1 MDALDPS
8 SPPAARASKAASG
21 TPTLR
26 PSESAFRSDAELAFS
41 DGGRSP
47 CLAPS
52 LPTSSLPQRTDAELA
67 SLRATL
73 RLALVSGV
81 GPLTRR
87 ALLERFGSAEAVLNA
102 PPSQLMEVSGVGP
115 QLSRRIAAARRE
127 INVDD
132 ELRVCAEHAIRVIV
146 EADAD
151 YPAALARIHDPPG
164 VLFVA
169 GELLPADALAV
180 AIVGTRHAT
189 QYGLQHAERFAYG
202 LAQAGFTIVS
212 GLARGVDAAAHRG
225 AMAAGGRTLAV
236 LGSGILNLYPPEH
249 AELAEG
255 IQRQGAVI
263 SETPPRMPP
272 QSGMFPQRNRVITGL
287 SLGVIVIEA
296 GDRSGA
302 LVSARHAMEQ
312 SREVFALPGRVD
324 SRMSRGCHK
333 LIRDGATLVE
343 SVDDVLEELGPL
355 AESARAPDGRTV
367 RHPGE
372 LLLNEQEQAV
382 LDAIPTGPTDVDQ
395 VVRVSGLPVHRV
407 LATLTVL
414 EMRRLIRRLSGST
427 VSRV

>member
-1 MDALDPS
+1 MDALDS
-8 SPPAARASKAASG
+8 SPVPRARSSES
-21 TPTLR
+21 T
-26 PSESAFRSDAELAFS
+26 PSE
-41 DGGRSP
+41 
-47 CLAPS
+47 
-52 LPTSSLPQRTDAELA
+52 TELA
-67 SLRATL
+67 SLHATI
-73 RLALVSGV
+73 RLTLVSGV

-87 ALLERFGSAEAVLNA
+87 ALLERFGTAEAVLNA
-102 PPSQLMEVSGVGP
+102 PPSQLQEVPGIGP
-115 QLSRRIAAARRE
+115 QLSRRIASARRE
-127 INVDD
+127 INVEE
-132 ELRVCAEHAIRVIV
+132 ELQVCREHDIRVLV
-146 EADAD
+146 ETAPE

-164 VLFVA
+164 VLFLW
-169 GELLPADALAV
+169 GQLSPADSLAV

-189 QYGLQHAERFAYG
+189 QYGLQQAERFAYG
-202 LAQAGFTIVS
+202 LAQAGFTVVS

-225 AMAAGGRTLAV
+225 ALAAGGRTLAV

-249 AELAEG
+249 GDLAQAVRG
-255 IQRQGAVI
+255 QGAVI

-296 GDRSGA
+296 GERSGA

-324 SRMSRGCHK
+324 SRMSRGCHQ

-343 SVDDVLEELGPL
+343 SVDDVLAAFGPL
-355 AESARAPDGRTV
+355 ADSALSPDGRTV

-382 LDAIPTGPTDVDQ
+382 LDAIATASTDVDQ
-395 VVRVSGLPVHRV
+395 IARASGIPVHRV

-427 VSRV
+427 VCRV